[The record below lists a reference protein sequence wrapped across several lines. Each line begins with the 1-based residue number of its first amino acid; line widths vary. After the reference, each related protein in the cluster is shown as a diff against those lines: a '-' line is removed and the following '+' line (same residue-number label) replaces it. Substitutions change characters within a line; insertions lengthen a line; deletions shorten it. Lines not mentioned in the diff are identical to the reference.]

1 MCFNCTFSISKPPPF
16 PLIDFMM
23 SAFTKRCKILAVK
36 GSGDSIFL
44 AMSRIPQ
51 RLPADDSEAM

>member
-1 MCFNCTFSISKPPPF
+1 
-16 PLIDFMM
+16 MM